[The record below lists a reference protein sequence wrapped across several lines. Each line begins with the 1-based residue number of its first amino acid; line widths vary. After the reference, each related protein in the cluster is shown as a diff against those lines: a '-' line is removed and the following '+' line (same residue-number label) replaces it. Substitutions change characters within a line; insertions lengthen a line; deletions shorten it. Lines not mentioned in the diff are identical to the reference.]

1 MVVRKIIKDYGG
13 RKRINIVND
22 DNLEP
27 GTPVVIL
34 TSDEYQELIDR
45 QGGTSNSD
53 GEADQMTKEMVTEI
67 HQNYQRQLD
76 NKDTIIKSKDDKI
89 KSLRD
94 DIDTLKDKYN
104 DNIKR
109 LIGMLSNYDKDII
122 SQGSLGLVRC
132 STIQRISKNFNSKL
146 WSNKDTL
153 LIDAETS
160 PGEKE

>member
-27 GTPVVIL
+27 GTQVVIL
-34 TSDEYQELIDR
+34 TADEYQELHDR
-45 QGGTSNSD
+45 QGSD
-53 GEADQMTKEMVTEI
+53 GEADKMTKDMVSEI

-76 NKDTIIKSKDDKI
+76 NKDAIIKSKDGEI
-89 KSLRD
+89 KGLKD
-94 DIDTLKDKYN
+94 DVSNLKDKYN

-109 LIGMLSNYDKDII
+109 LIGMLSNYDKEII

-132 STIQRISKNFNSKL
+132 STIKRISKNFNSKL
-146 WSNKDTL
+146 WSKEDTL
-153 LIDAETS
+153 LLDAETS
-160 PGEKE
+160 LRTKKQK